1 MSSTPEQYD
10 AIVIGSGEAGKYM
23 SWTLGAQG
31 QRVITIED
39 KRIGGACPNVA
50 CLPSKDVVHSAKVAS
65 FFQRGAEFGIVCG
78 DWHVDM
84 AGVNARRQKLVDGN
98 LQVHLANFTKS
109 HAEIVMGFGRFIAEK
124 TVEVAFNAGGTRTLR
139 SDRIFLDTG
148 SRATIEPV
156 PGLIESKPLTHIEAL
171 ELTVLPEHL
180 LVLGGGFVGLELA
193 QAMRRFGARVTVV
206 ERNPTF
212 AHRED
217 PDVIEG
223 LEQLFHDEGIEIVA
237 NAALTQVEGTS
248 GQSVTLHLTLPNGE
262 TTIQGS
268 HLLVA
273 TGRTPNTQNMG
284 LEVVGI
290 KTTSAGHI
298 QVNDRL
304 ETTIQGSHLLVATGR
319 TPNTQ
324 NMGLEVVGIKTAPA
338 GHIQVNDR
346 LETTA
351 PGVWAMGDCAGSPY
365 FTHISFDDFRT
376 VRDNLAGANRTTTG
390 RQVPSC
396 TFIDPELAHVG
407 LTENQAKQQGVA
419 YLLAKVPMLSNLRAK
434 TLSETRGFIK
444 ALISEDDRILGFTAF
459 GVGCGE
465 LLPVIQL
472 AMSANLP
479 YTAIRS
485 LIITHPTISEGLV
498 TLFTAVP
505 PLAPDSPARASH

>member
-10 AIVIGSGEAGKYM
+10 AIIIGSGEAGKWM
-23 SWTLGAQG
+23 AWHLGSQG
-31 QRVITIED
+31 QRVINIED

-50 CLPSKDVVHSAKVAS
+50 CLPSKNVVHSAKVAQY
-65 FFQRGAEFGIVCG
+65 FQRGVEFGMVHSG
-78 DWHVDM
+78 WRVDM

-98 LQVHLANFTKS
+98 LQVHLANYAKS

-124 TVEVAFNAGGTRTLR
+124 TVEVALNDGGTRTLR
-139 SDRIFLDTG
+139 SDRIFLTTG
-148 SRATIEPV
+148 SRATIEPI
-156 PGLIESKPLTHIEAL
+156 PGLAESAPLTHIEAL

-193 QAMRRFGARVTVV
+193 QAMRRFGARVTII
-206 ERNPTF
+206 ERNPSI

-223 LEQLFHDEGIEIVA
+223 LEQLFHDDGIEIVP
-237 NAALTQVEGTS
+237 NATLTRVEGAS
-248 GQSVTLHLTLPNGE
+248 GKSVTLHLTLPSSE
-262 TTIQGS
+262 TTLQGS

-290 KTTSAGHI
+290 KTT
-298 QVNDRL
+298 
-304 ETTIQGSHLLVATGR
+304 
-319 TPNTQ
+319 
-324 NMGLEVVGIKTAPA
+324 PA

-351 PGVWAMGDCAGSPY
+351 PDVWAMGDCAGSPH

-376 VRDNLAGANRTTTG
+376 VRDNLAGANRTTKS

-396 TFIDPELAHVG
+396 TFVDPELAHVG
-407 LTENQAKQQGVA
+407 LTENQAKQQGIS
-419 YLLAKVPMLSNLRAK
+419 YRLAKIPMAANLRAL

-444 ALISEDDRILGFTAF
+444 ALISNDDRILGFTAF
-459 GVGCGE
+459 GTSGGE

-472 AMSANLP
+472 AMSADLP

-485 LIITHPTISEGLV
+485 LIFTHPTVSEGLIN
-498 TLFTAVP
+498 LLTAVP
-505 PLAPDSPARASH
+505 PLTAGSPAPASH

>member
-31 QRVITIED
+31 QRVITVED
-39 KRIGGACPNVA
+39 KRVGGACPNVA
-50 CLPSKDVVHSAKVAS
+50 CLPSKNVVHSAKVAS
-65 FFQRGAEFGIVCG
+65 FFQRGAEFGIVYG
-78 DWHVDM
+78 DWRVDM
-84 AGVNARRQKLVDGN
+84 AGVNARRQRLVDSN
-98 LQVHLANFTKS
+98 LQVHLANFAKS

-124 TVEVAFNAGGTRTLR
+124 TVEVTLNAGGTRTLR

-148 SRATIEPV
+148 SRATIEPI

-171 ELTVLPEHL
+171 ELTVLPEHF

-193 QAMRRFGARVTVV
+193 QAMRRFGARVTVI
-206 ERNPTF
+206 ERNPSI

-217 PDVIEG
+217 SDVIEG
-223 LEQLFHDEGIEIVA
+223 LEQLFHDDGIEIVA
-237 NAALTQVEGTS
+237 KASLLRVEGTS
-248 GQSVTLHLTLPNGE
+248 GKSVTLHVTLPTGE
-262 TTIQGS
+262 TSVQGS

-290 KTTSAGHI
+290 KTTPAGHI

-304 ETTIQGSHLLVATGR
+304 ETTI
-319 TPNTQ
+319 
-324 NMGLEVVGIKTAPA
+324 
-338 GHIQVNDR
+338 
-346 LETTA
+346 

-376 VRDNLAGANRTTTG
+376 VRDNLAGANRTTAG

-407 LTENQAKQQGVA
+407 LTENEAKQKGVV
-419 YLLAKVPMLSNLRAK
+419 YRLAKVPMLSNLRAK

-459 GVGCGE
+459 GAGVGD
-465 LLPVIQL
+465 LLPVVQL
-472 AMSANLP
+472 AMSADLP
-479 YTAIRS
+479 YTAIQS
-485 LIITHPTISEGLV
+485 LIVTHPTISEGLV
-498 TLFTAVP
+498 TLLTGVP
-505 PLAPDSPARASH
+505 SLTPNSPAPASH

>member
-1 MSSTPEQYD
+1 VSNAPEQYD
-10 AIVIGSGEAGKYM
+10 AIIIGSGEAGKWM
-23 SWTLGAQG
+23 AWTLGAQG
-31 QRVITIED
+31 QRVINIED

-50 CLPSKDVVHSAKVAS
+50 CLPSKNVVHSAKVAQY
-65 FFQRGAEFGIVCG
+65 FQRGAEFGIVQSG
-78 DWHVDM
+78 WRVDM
-84 AGVNARRQKLVDGN
+84 AGVNARRQKLVDNN
-98 LQVHLANFTKS
+98 LQVHLANFAKS

-124 TVEVAFNAGGTRTLR
+124 TVEVALNAGGTRTLR

-148 SRATIEPV
+148 SRATIEPI
-156 PGLIESKPLTHIEAL
+156 PGLIESNPLTHVETL

-206 ERNPTF
+206 ERNPGI

-223 LEQLFHDEGIEIVA
+223 LQQLFHDEGIAIVA
-237 NAALTQVEGTS
+237 DATLTRVEGTS
-248 GQSVTLHLTLPNGE
+248 GKSVTLYVTLPSGE

-290 KTTSAGHI
+290 KTT
-298 QVNDRL
+298 
-304 ETTIQGSHLLVATGR
+304 
-319 TPNTQ
+319 
-324 NMGLEVVGIKTAPA
+324 PA

-351 PGVWAMGDCAGSPY
+351 PGVWAMGDCAGSPH

-407 LTENQAKQQGVA
+407 LTENQAKKQGVA
-419 YLLAKVPMLSNLRAK
+419 YRLAKVPMLSNLRAL

-444 ALISEDDRILGFTAF
+444 ALISNDDRILGFTAF
-459 GVGCGE
+459 GVGVGE
-465 LLPVIQL
+465 LLPVVQL

-485 LIITHPTISEGLV
+485 LIVTHPTISEGLV
-498 TLFTAVP
+498 TLLSAVP
-505 PLAPDSPARASH
+505 SLTSDSPAPASH

>member
-31 QRVITIED
+31 QRVITVED
-39 KRIGGACPNVA
+39 KRVGGACPNVA
-50 CLPSKDVVHSAKVAS
+50 CLPSKNVVHSAKVAS
-65 FFQRGAEFGIVCG
+65 FFQRGAEFGIVYG

-98 LQVHLANFTKS
+98 LQVHLANFAKS

-124 TVEVAFNAGGTRTLR
+124 TVEVALNAGGTRTLR

-148 SRATIEPV
+148 SRATIEPI

-171 ELTVLPEHL
+171 ELTVLPEHF

-193 QAMRRFGARVTVV
+193 QAMRRFGARVTVI
-206 ERNPTF
+206 ERNPSI

-217 PDVIEG
+217 SDVIEG
-223 LEQLFHDEGIEIVA
+223 LEQLFHDDGIEIVA
-237 NAALTQVEGTS
+237 KASLLRVEGTS
-248 GQSVTLHLTLPNGE
+248 GKSVTLHVTLPTGE
-262 TTIQGS
+262 TTVQGS

-284 LEVVGI
+284 LEVIGI
-290 KTTSAGHI
+290 KTTPAGHI

-304 ETTIQGSHLLVATGR
+304 ETTI
-319 TPNTQ
+319 
-324 NMGLEVVGIKTAPA
+324 
-338 GHIQVNDR
+338 
-346 LETTA
+346 

-376 VRDNLAGANRTTTG
+376 VRDNLAGANRTTAG

-407 LTENQAKQQGVA
+407 LTENEAKQKGVV
-419 YLLAKVPMLSNLRAK
+419 YRLAKVPMLSNLRAK

-459 GVGCGE
+459 GAGVGD
-465 LLPVIQL
+465 LLPVVQL
-472 AMSANLP
+472 AMSADLP
-479 YTAIRS
+479 YTAIQS
-485 LIITHPTISEGLV
+485 LIVTHPTISEGLV
-498 TLFTAVP
+498 TLLTGVP
-505 PLAPDSPARASH
+505 SLTPNSPAPASH

>member
-1 MSSTPEQYD
+1 MSTTPEQYD
-10 AIVIGSGEAGKYM
+10 AIIIGSGEAGKYM

-31 QRVITIED
+31 QRVIAIED

-50 CLPSKDVVHSAKVAS
+50 CLPSKNVVHSAKVAQY
-65 FFQRGAEFGIVCG
+65 FQRGAEFGMICA

-84 AGVNARRQKLVDGN
+84 AGVNARRQKLVDHN
-98 LQVHLANFTKS
+98 LQVHLANFAKS

-124 TVEVAFNAGGTRTLR
+124 TVEVALNAGGTRTLR
-139 SDRIFLDTG
+139 SDRIFIDTG
-148 SRATIEPV
+148 SRATIEPI

-193 QAMRRFGARVTVV
+193 QAMRRFGARVTIV
-206 ERNPTF
+206 ERNPSI

-223 LEQLFHDEGIEIVA
+223 LQQLFHDEGIETVA
-237 NAALTQVEGTS
+237 NATLERVEGTS
-248 GQSVTLHLTLPNGE
+248 GKSVTLHLTLPNGQ

-284 LEVVGI
+284 LELVGI
-290 KTTSAGHI
+290 KTT
-298 QVNDRL
+298 
-304 ETTIQGSHLLVATGR
+304 
-319 TPNTQ
+319 
-324 NMGLEVVGIKTAPA
+324 PA

-351 PGVWAMGDCAGSPY
+351 PGVWAMGDCAGSPH

-376 VRDNLAGANRTTTG
+376 VRDNLAGANRSTAG

-396 TFIDPELAHVG
+396 TFVDPELAHVG

-419 YLLAKVPMLSNLRAK
+419 YRLAKIPMQANLRAL

-444 ALISEDDRILGFTAF
+444 VLISESDRILGFTAF
-459 GVGCGE
+459 GTSAGE

-479 YTAIRS
+479 YTAVRS
-485 LIITHPTISEGLV
+485 LILTHPTISEGLIN
-498 TLFTAVP
+498 LLTAVP
-505 PLAPDSPARASH
+505 PLTPGTPSPADQKSLVTSH